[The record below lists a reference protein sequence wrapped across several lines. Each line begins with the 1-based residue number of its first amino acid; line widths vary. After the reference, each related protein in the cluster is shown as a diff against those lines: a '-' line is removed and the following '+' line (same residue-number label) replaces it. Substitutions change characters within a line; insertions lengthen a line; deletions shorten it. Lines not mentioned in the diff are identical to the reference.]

1 VNLEIVLFVMSE
13 FCSLVLLQGQGM
25 ISLAHIGKNVD
36 AAELGGYVDAVLDA
50 CCQNTASDDEI
61 WHLVVEASVV
71 LVTLTQRNNPRSPWY
86 IHPFP
91 FYYLSIVHVIAS
103 WEIFKN
109 FHMLNAVG
117 NSGIQIIS

>member
-1 VNLEIVLFVMSE
+1 
-13 FCSLVLLQGQGM
+13 M

-91 FYYLSIVHVIAS
+91 FYYLSTVDVIAW
-103 WEIFKN
+103 WELFKD
-109 FHMLNAVG
+109 FHMFNAVG